1 MEVKINREIRNYTE
15 TIFFGLTL
23 RQFIFSILACVSA
36 IIGYFLSINYLGME
50 LTSWICILVALPF
63 ILMGFIKYNGMP
75 FEEFIVTLIRSEL
88 LTPKQLKF
96 ESNNIYYSCIEKYL
110 ENKEKENIKNDKI
123 IIKYHKPR

>member
-23 RQFIFSILACVSA
+23 RQFIFSILACASA

-50 LTSWICILVALPF
+50 LTSWICILVAFPF

-75 FEEFIVTLIRSEL
+75 FEEFIVALICSEL
-88 LTPKQLKF
+88 LTPRQLKF

-110 ENKEKENIKNDKI
+110 ENKEKENLKK
-123 IIKYHKPR
+123 

>member
-23 RQFIFSILACVSA
+23 RQFIFSVLACASA

-63 ILMGFIKYNGMP
+63 ILIGFIKYNGMP
-75 FEEFIVTLIRSEL
+75 FEKFIVALIRSEF

-96 ESNNIYYSCIEKYL
+96 ESNNIYYSCIENYL
-110 ENKEKENIKNDKI
+110 ENQEKENIKKW
-123 IIKYHKPR
+123 